1 MSVFHAERAEE
12 TETQRCRVR
21 GEAPDRSLALREG
34 EVSKREFGFAEGSTS
49 PRLSFSLRPL
59 RETSDVSVCAERAA
73 Q

>member
-12 TETQRCRVR
+12 TETQRCPVG
-21 GEAPDRSLALREG
+21 GEAPDKSLVLREG

-49 PRLSFSLRPL
+49 PRLNFSLRPW
-59 RETSDVSVCAERAA
+59 RETSGVSVCAERTA